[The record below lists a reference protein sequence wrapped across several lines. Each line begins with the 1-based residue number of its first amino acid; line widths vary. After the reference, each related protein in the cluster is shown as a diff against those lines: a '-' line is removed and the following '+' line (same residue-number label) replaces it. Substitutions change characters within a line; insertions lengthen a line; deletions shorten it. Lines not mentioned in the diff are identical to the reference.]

1 MSDLPPP
8 QIGGNALQ
16 ALDVDGDSGFHALQ
30 DDFPND
36 QSLPDVDM
44 DDGDSALGDDT
55 ASETRSITDSVLGYE
70 YENGRRYHAYRA
82 GKYPMPND
90 EAEQERMDMQHH
102 IYLLIYG
109 GELCRAPLPARLNR
123 VLDVGCGTGKW
134 AIDFADQHPE
144 AEVLATDLSVIQPY
158 WIPPN
163 VQFEIDDA
171 EEEWQYH
178 SKFDYI
184 HIRSMGGSI
193 SDWPRLMQQAY
204 DNLRPGGWIEVTDF
218 EAWATTDD
226 NSLPSY
232 SAYAEFQQSLSEA
245 ATQFGKVMNISPQ
258 FKSFVQNAGFQS
270 VVEQQFKAPLAPW
283 PKDKRYRNLGRYMNV
298 QMLDAIEP
306 YSLALFSRV
315 LKWKPERIQAL
326 LAGVRQDLGN
336 LNYHMYSVVH
346 NVCGQKPLP

>member
-1 MSDLPPP
+1 
-8 QIGGNALQ
+8 
-16 ALDVDGDSGFHALQ
+16 
-30 DDFPND
+30 
-36 QSLPDVDM
+36 
-44 DDGDSALGDDT
+44 
-55 ASETRSITDSVLGYE
+55 
-70 YENGRRYHAYRA
+70 
-82 GKYPMPND
+82 
-90 EAEQERMDMQHH
+90 
-102 IYLLIYG
+102 
-109 GELCRAPLPARLNR
+109 
-123 VLDVGCGTGKW
+123 
-134 AIDFADQHPE
+134 
-144 AEVLATDLSVIQPY
+144 
-158 WIPPN
+158 

-226 NSLPSY
+226 NSLPAD
-232 SAYAEFQQSLSEA
+232 SAYAEFQERLSEA

-283 PKDKRYRNLGRYMNV
+283 PKDRRYRNLGRYMNV